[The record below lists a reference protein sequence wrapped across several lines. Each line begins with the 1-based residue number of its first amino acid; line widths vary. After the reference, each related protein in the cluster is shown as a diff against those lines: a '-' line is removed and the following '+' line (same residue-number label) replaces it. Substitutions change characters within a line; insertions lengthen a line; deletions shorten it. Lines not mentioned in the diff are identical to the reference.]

1 MHGLRHNRDEAL
13 PTHSSRLPL
22 LQKLGIL
29 EALRNMRQR
38 AMFKFPF
45 HLNTDLGSLGLS
57 TAVSGGPLKPLVPS
71 VIIGSYEA
79 ASKKMYK
86 DELR

>member
-1 MHGLRHNRDEAL
+1 
-13 PTHSSRLPL
+13 
-22 LQKLGIL
+22 
-29 EALRNMRQR
+29 
-38 AMFKFPF
+38 MFKFPF